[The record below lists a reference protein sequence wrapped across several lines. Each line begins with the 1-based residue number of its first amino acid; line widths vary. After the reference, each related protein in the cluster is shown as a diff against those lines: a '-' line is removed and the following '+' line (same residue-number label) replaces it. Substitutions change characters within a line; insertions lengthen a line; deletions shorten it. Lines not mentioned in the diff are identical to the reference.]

1 MGWNSEGSS
10 RERSSSSSNRG
21 HTGLETF
28 LLLMNGASI
37 EALTDDNFTPLHCA
51 VLEGHAGVVKVL
63 TTEGAS
69 IEAVNEKGNTQL
81 RLAAVLLLHN
91 QALTPG
97 SGV

>member
-1 MGWNSEGSS
+1 
-10 RERSSSSSNRG
+10 
-21 HTGLETF
+21 
-28 LLLMNGASI
+28 MNGASI